1 MRKWVLGD
9 HQLPKIPAK
18 PQTNQSLNGPSVEAH
33 LSIGDKLPLFGR
45 VVEGLDAE
53 DDEEKGVSP

>member
-9 HQLPKIPAK
+9 HPFSKIATK
-18 PQTNQSLNGPSVEAH
+18 PQTNQSLNGPSIEAY
-33 LSIGDKLPLFGR
+33 LSTGDELPLLGR

-53 DDEEKGVSP
+53 DEKGISP